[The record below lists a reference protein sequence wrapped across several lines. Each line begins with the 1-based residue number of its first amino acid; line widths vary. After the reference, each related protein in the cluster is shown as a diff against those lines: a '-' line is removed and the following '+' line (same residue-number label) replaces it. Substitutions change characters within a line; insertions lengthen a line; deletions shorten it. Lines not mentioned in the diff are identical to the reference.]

1 MSHALSTHSRSHL
14 VALLG
19 IAAFFLGGG
28 IAHFMFSP
36 FFVAIVPDYIPT
48 PALMVAISGV
58 GEIAG
63 AIGILMV
70 RTRKIAGFAL
80 LLLLVIAVFPAN
92 LNMAQHPEQ
101 FTELPAW
108 LLYVRLPLQL
118 LVLIWV
124 GYAMRRAR
132 SGYGDFD

>member
-48 PALMVAISGV
+48 PALMVAISGL
-58 GEIAG
+58 GEILG
-63 AIGILMV
+63 GIGMLMA
-70 RTRKIAGFAL
+70 RTRKIAGVA

-101 FTELPAW
+101 FAQIPTW
-108 LLYVRLPLQL
+108 VLYARLPLQL
-118 LVLIWV
+118 LILIWV

-132 SGYGDFD
+132 SGYGDFQ